1 MIRKISQIAV
11 IIIILSIC
19 TPLSAENPIRPKLNF
34 APGASYLCSME
45 MNKQVKQTIDG
56 EEQRMEQNLL
66 LVWDYDILAKNDAGN
81 YEISARYARIKSSQ
95 RFGMQ
100 KVEFDSDNMPDYI
113 DPSMIGY
120 KILVGSEITM
130 EVTPEGK
137 VKRLDG
143 FQEIIDKIIDELNI
157 PDSRQRNEIISGLQK
172 QFGDEAMRQ
181 SFEQMTAFYPENPV
195 DTGDSWHT
203 DIAMD
208 VGFPVIVESDYT
220 MLSRKDGIADIDV
233 LSIVRSNP
241 NSEGIDMGLFSLSYD
256 IEGDQKGLIKM
267 DEVSGLP
274 VKSDIRL
281 KFSGTVEV
289 SGAPDLEEKSWPIS
303 TEGQVIIAFDRQ

>member
-1 MIRKISQIAV
+1 MIRKIGEIAV
-11 IIIILSIC
+11 MVIILSIYT
-19 TPLSAENPIRPKLNF
+19 TPRAENPVKPKLNF
-34 APGASYLCSME
+34 TPGTNYLCSME
-45 MNKQVKQTIDG
+45 MSKRVKQTIEG

-66 LVWDYDILAKNDAGN
+66 LVWDYNILSKNDAGN

-100 KVEFDSDNMPDYI
+100 KVEFDSENMPDYI

-120 KILVGSEITM
+120 KILAGSEITM
-130 EVTPEGK
+130 EVTSEGK

-157 PDSRQRNEIISGLQK
+157 PDSRQRNEIIDGLRK

-181 SFEQMTAFYPENPV
+181 SFEQMTAFYPDSPV
-195 DTGDSWHT
+195 DTGDSWHAET
-203 DIAMD
+203 AMD
-208 VGFPVIVESDYT
+208 VGFPVTVETDYT

-233 LSIVRSNP
+233 VSMVRSNL
-241 NSEGIDMGLFSLSYD
+241 NSEGIDMGLFSLSYN
-256 IEGDQKGLIKM
+256 IEGDQRGLIKM

-274 VKSDIRL
+274 VRSDIRL

-303 TEGQVIIAFDRQ
+303 TEGQVIITFDRQ